1 MTVNNSETTESER
14 FFEVLAGRNTGLQGA
29 EQIRSAIL
37 AEELT
42 LREAEEA
49 SVEDIP
55 TQELLNL
62 DAIKAT
68 LLAEGVFSVMPPKSP
83 AHDGRAQ
90 EGKKSTPPSLLSWL
104 QRLLSGPRLA
114 PFAIAATVSLAVLI
128 AYQSAPES
136 TGSIEETGV
145 IRGQDDFELRVRNPA
160 ETVAR
165 LQSTL
170 EQNEIGVVAAQIN
183 SKTWAVR
190 VTPDTPDQQRI
201 ANQILL
207 EAGLPINQTWPMQ
220 FRVTLLPVR

>member
-1 MTVNNSETTESER
+1 MTVNNSDTTESEC
-14 FFEVLAGRNTGLQGA
+14 FFEVLAGRNTGLKGA

-68 LLAEGVFSVMPPKSP
+68 LLAEGVFSVMPPKAP
-83 AHDGRAQ
+83 ARDGRTQ
-90 EGKKSTPPSLLSWL
+90 EERSTPPRLISWL

-114 PFAIAATVSLAVLI
+114 PLAIAATVSLAVLI
-128 AYQSAPES
+128 AYQSGPEA
-136 TGSIEETGV
+136 TRGIDEAGV
-145 IRGQDDFELRVRNPA
+145 IRGQDDFELRVKNPA

-165 LQSTL
+165 LQSAL
-170 EQNEIGVVAAQIN
+170 EQNEIDVVAAQIN

-190 VTPDTPDQQRI
+190 VTPDTPDQQHIAERI
-201 ANQILL
+201 LR
-207 EAGLPINQTWPMQ
+207 EEGVPIMQTWPVNFLVISM
-220 FRVTLLPVR
+220 PSN